1 MTLTIILSF
10 CFFRSFSK
18 IGAKKNLEILGNCN
32 YAVELGKKINLI
44 LVGIEGNDIKEG
56 NRTLTLGLIWQLM
69 RKYTLT
75 LLAKLSPDG
84 TPIVE
89 TEIITWANQRLEGKG
104 VTIRHFGV
112 RFLNPRA
119 QSYLVLTTLT
129 ADFCQGIPCFHLV
142 GTFMEQFLHQGNVSL
157 MYSV

>member
-10 CFFRSFSK
+10 CFFRSFGK
-18 IGAKKNLEILGNCN
+18 MGAKKKLQILGNCN
-32 YAVELGKKINLI
+32 YAVELGKKINLV

-89 TEIITWANQRLEGKG
+89 TEIITWANQRLEGK
-104 VTIRHFGV
+104 
-112 RFLNPRA
+112 
-119 QSYLVLTTLT
+119 
-129 ADFCQGIPCFHLV
+129 
-142 GTFMEQFLHQGNVSL
+142 
-157 MYSV
+157 